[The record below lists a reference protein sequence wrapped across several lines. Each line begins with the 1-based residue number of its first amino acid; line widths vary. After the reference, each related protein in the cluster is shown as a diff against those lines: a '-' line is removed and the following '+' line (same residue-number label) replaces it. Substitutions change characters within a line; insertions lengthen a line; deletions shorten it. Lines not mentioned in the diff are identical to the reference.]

1 MAEQSPDRVTLAAFV
16 GIVFFGGFNAIA
28 IKYSNAELPPFWGAT
43 LRFGLAAA
51 LLLVVLLARR
61 IALPRGQ
68 QLVGSVLYGILG
80 FAISYALVYWALL
93 EVPAGTAMI
102 ILALVP
108 LLTLVLAVVQGL
120 EQFRWQG
127 AAGALVAVAGIA
139 IVFSDQA
146 AGTSLTNLLPMVAIL
161 LGALA
166 IAESSV
172 VVKRLPRSHPIANNA
187 LAMSVGAALLLIV
200 SLVAGEAWS
209 APQQASTIA
218 AVGFLVVIGSVGLFM
233 LFLFVIER
241 WTASSTSYTVLLM
254 PLITV
259 AAATV
264 LVDEPITAGIVAGGA
279 LVLAG
284 TYIGAFA
291 PSISMP
297 LPGLLRR
304 PRGAPAPATEPPT
317 IQAPCP

>member
-1 MAEQSPDRVTLAAFV
+1 
-16 GIVFFGGFNAIA
+16 
-28 IKYSNAELPPFWGAT
+28 
-43 LRFGLAAA
+43 
-51 LLLVVLLARR
+51 
-61 IALPRGQ
+61 
-68 QLVGSVLYGILG
+68 
-80 FAISYALVYWALL
+80 
-93 EVPAGTAMI
+93 
-102 ILALVP
+102 
-108 LLTLVLAVVQGL
+108 
-120 EQFRWQG
+120 
-127 AAGALVAVAGIA
+127 
-139 IVFSDQA
+139 
-146 AGTSLTNLLPMVAIL
+146 
-161 LGALA
+161 
-166 IAESSV
+166 
-172 VVKRLPRSHPIANNA
+172 
-187 LAMSVGAALLLIV
+187 MSVGAALLLIV

-264 LVDEPITAGIVAGGA
+264 LVDEPITAGVVAGGA

>member
-1 MAEQSPDRVTLAAFV
+1 VAAQSPDRVTLVAFV

-28 IKYSNAELPPFWGAT
+28 IKYSNSELPPFWGAT
-43 LRFGLAAA
+43 VRFGLAAA

-68 QLVGSVLYGILG
+68 QLLGSVLYGILG
-80 FAISYALVYWALL
+80 FGVSYALAYWALL

-108 LLTLVLAVVQGL
+108 LLTLVLAVVHRL
-120 EQFRWQG
+120 EPFRWQG
-127 AAGALVAVAGIA
+127 AAGSLVAVAGIA
-139 IVFSDQA
+139 IVFGDQA
-146 AGTSLTNLLPMVAIL
+146 AGTSTSLLPMVAIL
-161 LGALA
+161 VGALA

-172 VVKRLPRSHPIANNA
+172 IVKRLPRSHPIANNA
-187 LAMSVGAALLLIV
+187 VAMAVGMALLLAV

-218 AVGFLVVIGSVGLFM
+218 AVGFLVVVGSVGLFM

-241 WTASSTSYTVLLM
+241 WTASSTSYTLLLM
-254 PLITV
+254 PLVTV
-259 AAATV
+259 AAASV
-264 LVDEPITAGIVAGGA
+264 LVNEPITAGTVAGGA

-284 TYIGAFA
+284 TYVGAFA
-291 PSISMP
+291 PSVSRP

-304 PRGAPAPATEPPT
+304 PRDAMAATEPPT